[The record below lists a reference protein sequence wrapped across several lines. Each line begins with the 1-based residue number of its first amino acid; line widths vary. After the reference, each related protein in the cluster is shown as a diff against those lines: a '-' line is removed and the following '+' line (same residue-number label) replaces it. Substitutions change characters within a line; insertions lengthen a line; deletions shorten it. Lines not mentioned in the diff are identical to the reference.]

1 MKKFLILLAL
11 TMSTLV
17 WADDKKEPAKEE
29 NKAQTKE
36 VCKEKKGKDGQPVI
50 GKDGKP
56 QQECKTIK
64 VHKKYEG
71 TEIPEGKKK

>member
-1 MKKFLILLAL
+1 MKYILTILTSLFLA
-11 TMSTLV
+11 TAY
-17 WADDKKEPAKEE
+17 ADDKKEPAKEE
-29 NKAQTKE
+29 NKAHTKE
-36 VCKEKKGKDGQPVI
+36 VCKDKKGKDGQPVI